1 MKVKGEVD
9 IVAGGA
15 RGIGTAFM
23 DRDVSERPFVVAAHI
38 SLTHAREA
46 ADGECV
52 IAQCSMSSAAN
63 G

>member
-9 IVAGGA
+9 IVTVGA
-15 RGIGTAFM
+15 RGVGTAFV
-23 DRDVSERPFVVAAHI
+23 DRDVSERPFVVAAYI

-52 IAQCSMSSAAN
+52 IAQRSMSTAAN